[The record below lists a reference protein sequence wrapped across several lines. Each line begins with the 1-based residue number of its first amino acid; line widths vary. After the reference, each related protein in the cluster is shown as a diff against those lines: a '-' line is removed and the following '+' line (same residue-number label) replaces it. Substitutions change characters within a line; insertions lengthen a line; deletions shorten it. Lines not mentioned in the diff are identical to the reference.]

1 MCVCLYHM
9 NKFEKKETKQRTQK
23 SLTENL
29 LQQNRGY
36 SVGPFLAFI
45 CYILIEE
52 LRTERQTS

>member
-1 MCVCLYHM
+1 MCLYHM
-9 NKFEKKETKQRTQK
+9 NKFEEKETKQRMQK

-29 LQQNRGY
+29 FQQNRGD

-52 LRTERQTS
+52 LRTESQTS

>member
-9 NKFEKKETKQRTQK
+9 NKFEKKETKQRMPK

-36 SVGPFLAFI
+36 SVGSFLAFI

-52 LRTERQTS
+52 LRTESQTS

>member
-52 LRTERQTS
+52 LRTGSQTS

>member
-1 MCVCLYHM
+1 MCMCLYHM
-9 NKFEKKETKQRTQK
+9 NKFEEKETKQRMQK

-29 LQQNRGY
+29 FQQNRGD

-52 LRTERQTS
+52 LRTESQTS

>member
-1 MCVCLYHM
+1 MCVCLCHM
-9 NKFEKKETKQRTQK
+9 NKFEKKETKQRMPK

-36 SVGPFLAFI
+36 SVGSFLAFI

-52 LRTERQTS
+52 LRTESQTS